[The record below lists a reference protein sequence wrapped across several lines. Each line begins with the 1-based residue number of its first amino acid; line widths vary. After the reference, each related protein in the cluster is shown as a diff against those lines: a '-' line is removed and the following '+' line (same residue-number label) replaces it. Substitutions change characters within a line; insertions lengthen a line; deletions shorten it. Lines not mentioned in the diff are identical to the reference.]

1 MKHYGRVETEE
12 QADRMCFLSAKCTP
26 VSVKGKNI
34 YDFTPINGGKFA
46 VHNEEGS
53 LTLEHFCCL
62 TSGANTSIGKHHIY
76 ILCTLV
82 LYRSFTLSYL
92 FVFYRKEILCTF

>member
-12 QADRMCFLSAKCTP
+12 QADQMFFLSAKCTP

-53 LTLEHFCCL
+53 LTLEHCCFI
-62 TSGANTSIGKHHIY
+62 TSGTNANIGKHIY

-82 LYRSFTLSYL
+82 LYKSFTLSYL